1 MPYHRMKLLVG
12 IFVTLLVVSIITT
25 FSIVLEK
32 KGFFQD
38 KVSFYFMSSD
48 AGNFYV
54 GMPLNVSGFEV
65 GTITERILTD
75 NGDVKVI
82 FKVSK
87 ANHKWICEDTLLMLN
102 KPLIGSPTIK
112 ILTSLAYDELK
123 ENSKLEIIIRDDIN
137 DIVYNIQPIMDEL
150 QDIIHSI
157 HTITYSLS
165 SKDGAF
171 EKSLSNIEKL
181 TSKLVT
187 DDSLLTSITG
197 DANATKQ
204 LTHTIYQTTEILE
217 NLTEMTKALNNILE
231 NVQKELVVPAGDSLK
246 NLNAIFKD
254 IEKKLSKLDGT
265 VNALGTYDKELLTLK
280 KELHINLDKT
290 QSLLEK
296 VDMMLNSDN
305 SPTSEL
311 P

>member
-12 IFVTLLVVSIITT
+12 IFITLLVVSIIAT

-38 KVSFYFMSSD
+38 KISFYFVTDD
-48 AGNFYV
+48 ARSFYV

-65 GTITERILTD
+65 GTISERMLMD
-75 NGDVKVI
+75 DGNVKI
-82 FKVSK
+82 MFKVSK
-87 ANHKWICEDTLLMLN
+87 SNHKWICEDTLLMLD
-102 KPLIGSPTIK
+102 KPLIGSPTIQ
-112 ILTSLAYDELK
+112 ILTSLAYNKLL
-123 ENSKLEIIIRDDIN
+123 ENEKVEIIIRDDIN
-137 DIVYNIQPIMDEL
+137 DIILNLQPIMDEL

-165 SKDGAF
+165 NKDGAF
-171 EKSLSNIEKL
+171 EKSLANIEKL
-181 TSKLVT
+181 TNKLAT
-187 DDSLLTSITG
+187 DDSLLTSLTG
-197 DANATKQ
+197 DANATKALNRTFHQ
-204 LTHTIYQTTEILE
+204 SNKILANLTKLTKELNSILE
-217 NLTEMTKALNNILE
+217 NI
-231 NVQKELVVPAGDSLK
+231 QKELVSPAGDSLK
-246 NLNAIFKD
+246 SLNIIFKD
-254 IEKKLSKLDGT
+254 IEKKLAKLDGT
-265 VNALGTYDKELLTLK
+265 INTLGTYDKELLTIK

-296 VDMMLNSDN
+296 ADMMLNSEN

>member
-12 IFVTLLVVSIITT
+12 IFITLLVVLIIAT
-25 FSIVLEK
+25 FGIVLEK
-32 KGFFQD
+32 NGFFQD
-38 KVSFYFMSSD
+38 KISFYFITND
-48 AGNFYV
+48 ASNFYV

-65 GTITERILTD
+65 GTISERILMD
-75 NGDVKVI
+75 NGDVKVV

-87 ANHKWICEDTLLMLN
+87 ENHKWICKDTSLILN
-102 KPLIGSPTIK
+102 KPLIGSPNIK
-112 ILTSLAYDELK
+112 IITSLNDDQLK
-123 ENSKLEIIIRDDIN
+123 ENEKLEITIRDDIN
-137 DIVYNIQPIMDEL
+137 DIIYNLQPIMEEL

-171 EKSLSNIEKL
+171 EQSLSNIQKL
-181 TSKLVT
+181 TSKLAS

-197 DANATKQ
+197 DANATHQ
-204 LTHTIYQTTEILE
+204 LSHTFYQTNEILK
-217 NLTEMTKALNNILE
+217 NLTEMSKELNGILE
-231 NVQKELVVPAGDSLK
+231 NVQKQLVLPAGDSMK
-246 NLNAIFKD
+246 SLNAIFKD

-265 VNALGTYDKELLTLK
+265 VNALGSYDKELLTLK

-305 SPTSEL
+305 SATSEL

>member
-12 IFVTLLVVSIITT
+12 IFVTLLVVLIIAT

-38 KVSFYFMSSD
+38 KVSFYFMSND
-48 AGNFYV
+48 AGSFYV

-65 GTITERILTD
+65 GTISERLLMD
-75 NGDVKVI
+75 DGDVKVI

-87 ANHKWICEDTLLMLN
+87 ANHKWICEDTLLMLD

-112 ILTSLAYDELK
+112 ILTSLGYDKLK
-123 ENSKLEIIIRDDIN
+123 ENEKLEIIIRDDIN
-137 DIVYNIQPIMDEL
+137 DIIYNLQPIIDEL

-171 EKSLSNIEKL
+171 EKSLANIEKL
-181 TSKLVT
+181 TSKLVA

-197 DANATKQ
+197 DSNATNE
-204 LTHTIYQTTEILE
+204 LTRTFYQTNEILK
-217 NLTEMTKALNNILE
+217 NLTDMTKELNGMLE
-231 NVQKELVVPAGDSLK
+231 NIEKELVTPAGDSLK
-246 NLNAIFKD
+246 SLNAIFKD

-265 VNALGTYDKELLTLK
+265 INTLGTYDKELLTLK

-290 QSLLEK
+290 QSLLEQ
-296 VDMMLNSDN
+296 VDMMLNSEN
-305 SPTSEL
+305 SATSEL

>member
-12 IFVTLLVVSIITT
+12 IFITLLVISIITT

-38 KVSFYFMSSD
+38 KISFYFMTND
-48 AGNFYV
+48 ARSFYV

-65 GTITERILTD
+65 GTISERLLMD
-75 NGDVKVI
+75 NGNVKVM

-87 ANHKWICEDTLLMLN
+87 SNHKWICEDTLLMLD
-102 KPLIGSPTIK
+102 KPLIGSPTIQ
-112 ILTSLAYDELK
+112 ILTSLAYDKLS
-123 ENSKLEIIIRDDIN
+123 ENEKVEIIIRDDIN
-137 DIVYNIQPIMDEL
+137 DIILNLQPIMDEL

-165 SKDGAF
+165 AKDGAF
-171 EKSLSNIEKL
+171 EKSLANIEKL
-181 TSKLVT
+181 TNKLAT
-187 DDSLLTSITG
+187 DDSLLTSLTG
-197 DANATKQ
+197 DPDA
-204 LTHTIYQTTEILE
+204 
-217 NLTEMTKALNNILE
+217 TKALNRTFYQSNKILTNLTE
-231 NVQKELVVPAGDSLK
+231 LTKELNSMLESIQKELVVPAGDSLK
-246 NLNAIFKD
+246 SLNVIFKD

-265 VNALGTYDKELLTLK
+265 INALGTYDKELLTIK

-296 VDMMLNSDN
+296 VDMMLNSEN

>member
-12 IFVTLLVVSIITT
+12 IFVTLLVVLIIAT

-38 KVSFYFMSSD
+38 KVSFYFMSND
-48 AGNFYV
+48 AGSFYV

-65 GTITERILTD
+65 GTISERLLMD
-75 NGDVKVI
+75 DGDVKVI

-87 ANHKWICEDTLLMLN
+87 ANHKWICEDTLLMLD

-112 ILTSLAYDELK
+112 ILTSLGYDKLK
-123 ENSKLEIIIRDDIN
+123 ENEKLEIIIRDDIN
-137 DIVYNIQPIMDEL
+137 DIIYNLQPIMDEL

-171 EKSLSNIEKL
+171 EKSLANIEEL
-181 TSKLVT
+181 TSKLVA

-197 DANATKQ
+197 DSNATNE
-204 LTHTIYQTTEILE
+204 LTRTFYQTNEILK
-217 NLTEMTKALNNILE
+217 NLTDMTKELNGMLE
-231 NVQKELVVPAGDSLK
+231 NIQKELVSPAGDSLK
-246 NLNAIFKD
+246 SLNAIFKD
-254 IEKKLSKLDGT
+254 VEKKLSKLDGT
-265 VNALGTYDKELLTLK
+265 INTLGTYDKELLTLK

-290 QSLLEK
+290 QSLLEQ
-296 VDMMLNSDN
+296 VDMMLNSEN
-305 SPTSEL
+305 SATSEL

>member
-12 IFVTLLVVSIITT
+12 IFVTLLVISIIAT

-38 KVSFYFMSSD
+38 KVSFYFMSND
-48 AGNFYV
+48 AGSFYV

-65 GTITERILTD
+65 GSISERLLMD

-87 ANHKWICEDTLLMLN
+87 ANHKWICEDTLLMLD

-112 ILTSLAYDELK
+112 ILTSLAYNKLK
-123 ENSKLEIIIRDDIN
+123 ENDKLEIIIRDDIN
-137 DIVYNIQPIMDEL
+137 DIIYNLQPIMDEL

-181 TSKLVT
+181 TNQLVS
-187 DDSLLTSITG
+187 DGALLTSITG
-197 DANATKQ
+197 DANATKE
-204 LTHTIYQTTEILE
+204 LTQTFYQTNEILK
-217 NLTEMTKALNNILE
+217 NLTEMS
-231 NVQKELVVPAGDSLK
+231 KELNTMLDKMQKGLLTPAGDSMK
-246 NLNAIFKD
+246 SLNAIFKD

-265 VNALGTYDKELLTLK
+265 VDVLGSYDKELLMLK

-296 VDMMLNSDN
+296 VDMMISSENSE
-305 SPTSEL
+305 TSEL

>member
-12 IFVTLLVVSIITT
+12 IFVTLLVVSIIAT

-38 KVSFYFMSSD
+38 KVSFYFITDD
-48 AGNFYV
+48 AGAFYV

-65 GTITERILTD
+65 GTISERELMD
-75 NGDVKVI
+75 NGEVKVV

-87 ANHKWICEDTLLMLN
+87 SNHKWICEDTLLMLD
-102 KPLIGSPTIK
+102 KPLIGSPTIQ
-112 ILTSLAYDELK
+112 IMTSLAYDRLE
-123 ENSKLEIIIRDDIN
+123 ENEKLEIIIRDDIN
-137 DIVYNIQPIMDEL
+137 DIIVNLQPIMDEL

-171 EKSLSNIEKL
+171 EKSLANIEKL
-181 TSKLVT
+181 TNKLVS
-187 DDSLLTSITG
+187 DDSLLTSLTG
-197 DANATKQ
+197 DDNVTREIKRTFQ
-204 LTHTIYQTTEILE
+204 QSNEILA
-217 NLTEMTKALNNILE
+217 NLTELTKALNDMLD
-231 NVQKELVVPAGDSLK
+231 NVQKELISPAGDSLES
-246 NLNAIFKD
+246 LNAIFRD

-265 VNALGTYDKELLTLK
+265 INTLGTYDKELLTIK

-290 QSLLEK
+290 QSILEK
-296 VDMMLNSDN
+296 VDMMLNSEN
-305 SPTSEL
+305 SETSEL

>member
-12 IFVTLLVVSIITT
+12 IFVTLLVLSIIAT

-38 KVSFYFMSSD
+38 KVSFYFITDD
-48 AGNFYV
+48 AGTFYV

-65 GTITERILTD
+65 GTISERILME
-75 NGDVKVI
+75 NGEVKVV

-87 ANHKWICEDTLLMLN
+87 TNHKWICKDTLLMLD
-102 KPLIGSPTIK
+102 KPLIGSPTIQ
-112 ILTSLAYDELK
+112 ILTSLAYDKLA
-123 ENSKLEIIIRDDIN
+123 ENEKLEIIIRDDIN
-137 DIVYNIQPIMDEL
+137 DIIVNLQPIMDEL

-171 EKSLSNIEKL
+171 EKSLANIEKL
-181 TSKLVT
+181 TSKLVS
-187 DDSLLTSITG
+187 DDSLLTSLTG
-197 DANATKQ
+197 DESVNKEIKRTFQ
-204 LTHTIYQTTEILE
+204 QSNEILA
-217 NLTEMTKALNNILE
+217 NLTELTKALNGMLD
-231 NVQKELVVPAGDSLK
+231 NVQKELISPAGDSLK
-246 NLNAIFKD
+246 SLNSIFKD
-254 IEKKLSKLDGT
+254 VEKKLSKLDGT
-265 VNALGTYDKELLTLK
+265 INTLGTYDKELLTLK

-296 VDMMLNSDN
+296 VDMLLNSEN
-305 SPTSEL
+305 SATSEL

>member
-25 FSIVLEK
+25 FTIVLEK

-48 AGNFYV
+48 ASNFFV

-65 GTITERILTD
+65 GTITERILMD

-112 ILTSLAYDELK
+112 ILTSLGYDKLK

-137 DIVYNIQPIMDEL
+137 DIVYNLQPIIDEL
-150 QDIIHSI
+150 QEIIHSI

-181 TSKLVT
+181 TSKLLE
-187 DDSLLTSITG
+187 DDALLTSITG
-197 DANATKQ
+197 DADATKE
-204 LTHTIYQTTEILE
+204 LTHTIYQTSEILK
-217 NLTEMTKALNNILE
+217 NLTKMTKELNNILQ
-231 NVQKELVVPAGDSLK
+231 NVQKELVLPAGDSMK
-246 NLNAIFKD
+246 SLNAIFKD
-254 IEKKLSKLDGT
+254 IEQKLSKLDGT
-265 VNALGTYDKELLTLK
+265 VDAMGTYDKDLLRLK

-290 QSLLEK
+290 QELLEK

-305 SPTSEL
+305 SASSEL